1 MLAVLV
7 LFIVAFAAVA
17 ISGAAGFGGALLLL
31 PLLIA
36 MVGPTQAVPLLTV
49 AQLVG
54 NLARAGFGF
63 NQIQWRP
70 VGLFLLGALPMSVLG
85 ALSFVELPKDVVT
98 RAIGAAILLFVA
110 LRFFGRLQLKAGAA
124 LLILGGGMVGFLSGL
139 LGSAGPIGAAVFLTL
154 GMPPVAYI
162 ASEATTA
169 LAMHGVKTLVYQQFI
184 VLDRAF
190 WLLAGMLGVAMVL
203 GTWAARRVIERMP
216 QRLFQHF
223 VAILLGIIGSYML
236 IHG

>member
-1 MLAVLV
+1 
-7 LFIVAFAAVA
+7 
-17 ISGAAGFGGALLLL
+17 
-31 PLLIA
+31 
-36 MVGPTQAVPLLTV
+36 
-49 AQLVG
+49 
-54 NLARAGFGF
+54 
-63 NQIQWRP
+63 
-70 VGLFLLGALPMSVLG
+70 
-85 ALSFVELPKDVVT
+85 
-98 RAIGAAILLFVA
+98 
-110 LRFFGRLQLKAGAA
+110 
-124 LLILGGGMVGFLSGL
+124 
-139 LGSAGPIGAAVFLTL
+139 
-154 GMPPVAYI
+154 VAYI

-223 VAILLGIIGSYML
+223 VAILLGIFGSYML